1 MSNDDFI
8 KLSLL
13 SLKDY
18 NKYIEYCANNTIQKI
33 DYDDKYYGVSVS
45 PKVLDNLDPYNCKR
59 FTDFMK
65 NNLNNLD
72 NNILENLQYSYYDN
86 FVKYDGCPIGSDELV
101 KFTPNNCK
109 YKNGLKC
116 DFNDRDCE
124 SSVCPFKIKNL
135 KENKIQSIKDEQNK
149 QSRFIRKDIMD
160 ICVSIIENS
169 GFATVQYENKHFE
182 VRDFNLDIDSLKL
195 SFLVDRDKF
204 KHSIGDKV
212 EKLNFEYSRGL
223 EVLQNG
229 DIIDISDEVYQS
241 NDEYKSNKI
250 YKKVV
255 ISFKS
260 LDVVY

>member
-1 MSNDDFI
+1 MLNDNII
-8 KLSLL
+8 KLGNLN
-13 SLKDY
+13 DY
-18 NKYIEYCANNTIQKI
+18 YKYIEDYTNNSIEI
-33 DYDDKYYGVSVS
+33 LKYKNDFYGINVN

-72 NNILENLQYSYYDN
+72 NNILEKLQYSYYDN
-86 FVKYDGCPIGSDELV
+86 FVRYDGCPIGSDELV

-109 YKNGLKC
+109 CKNGLKC
-116 DFNDRDCE
+116 DFNDRDCK
-124 SSVCPFKIKNL
+124 SSICPFKIKNL
-135 KENKIQSIKDEQNK
+135 KENKIQTIKDEQNK

-169 GFATVQYENKHFE
+169 GFATVQYKNKYFK
-182 VRDFNLDIDSLKL
+182 VRDFDLDIDSLKL

-223 EVLQNG
+223 EILQNG
-229 DIIDISDEVYQS
+229 DIIDIGDEVYQS

-255 ISFKS
+255 ILFKS
-260 LDVVY
+260 LDVVP